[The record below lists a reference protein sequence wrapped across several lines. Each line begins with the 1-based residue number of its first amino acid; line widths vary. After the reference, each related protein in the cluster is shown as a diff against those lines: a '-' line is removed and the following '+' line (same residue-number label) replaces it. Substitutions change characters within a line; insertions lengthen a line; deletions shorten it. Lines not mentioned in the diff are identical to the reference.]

1 LEGMRITLV
10 DPLLDYAAHCVSEN
24 LGLLSLAAV
33 LQEAGHEVQ
42 IASTGLGPSP
52 HLDPASIKNCDWIG
66 VTATSALFPN
76 ARKVLTQIRH
86 LEPGTPVV
94 IGGAHASVATED
106 SLRAGFDF
114 AFLGESELTV
124 IEFCEQLAAG
134 TPECTK
140 GTARLVRDQMIKTE
154 AQPLI
159 EDLDALP
166 LPARELYDYDAFRA
180 RGGWE
185 FGMLSSRGCPF
196 RCTFCQPTL
205 NMIFGRMRKR
215 GAESVAREMA
225 ALEATYAPPI
235 VYFKDDT
242 LSANGLKWFRKFKEW
257 RNRLGVT
264 QPWKCN
270 TRVDKVGPAILDA
283 MAECGCVEV
292 VFGVESGSQRILD
305 FYEKDISVE
314 QTERAFA
321 LCHERGIRAGA
332 NVILG
337 APMETAEELELT
349 YALLERIKPDHFWVF
364 FCTALPG
371 KALTRYVVE
380 HNLLKRNLGYHY
392 YDTAMNG
399 VYGEANIALTH
410 LRHEQLIAMRNRI
423 LALDPGISQE
433 ETARRHGIS
442 LHSVNQPPGMDGPAP
457 IPR

>member
-1 LEGMRITLV
+1 MRITLV

-24 LGLLSLAAV
+24 LGLMYLGAV
-33 LQEAGHEVQ
+33 LREAGHKVQ
-42 IASTGLGPSP
+42 IASTGLGDEPG
-52 HLDPASIKNCDWIG
+52 LDPALVKHCDWIG

-76 ARKVLTQIRH
+76 AQRLLAQIRQ
-86 LEPGTPVV
+86 LAPEVPVV
-94 IGGAHASVATED
+94 IGGPHASVATQD
-106 SLRAGFDF
+106 ALKAGFDF
-114 AFLGESELTV
+114 AFLGESERTV
-124 IEFCEQLAAG
+124 LEFCDALAAG
-134 TPECTK
+134 APQTTR
-140 GTARLVRDQMIKTE
+140 GTARLVDDQVLKTE
-154 AQPLI
+154 PQPLI
-159 EDLDALP
+159 EELDSLP
-166 LPARELYDYDAFRA
+166 FPARDLYDYEAFLS

-205 NMIFGRMRKR
+205 DLIFGRMRKR
-215 GAESVAREMA
+215 GAEDVAREMA
-225 ALEATYAPPI
+225 ELQATYAPPV

-242 LSANGLKWFRKFKEW
+242 LSANGLRWFREFRDW
-257 RNRLGVT
+257 RERLGVT

-270 TRVDKVGPAILDA
+270 TRVDKVGPRILDA
-283 MAECGCVEV
+283 MAACGCVEV

-305 FYEKDISVE
+305 FYDKDISVE
-314 QTERAFA
+314 QTEHAFA
-321 LCHERGIRAGA
+321 LCQERGIRTGA

-349 YALLERIKPDHFWVF
+349 YALLERIQPDHFWVF

-410 LRHEQLIAMRNRI
+410 LRLDQLITMRNRI
-423 LALDPGISQE
+423 LALKPGESQE
-433 ETARRHGIS
+433 EIALRHGIPQHTVS
-442 LHSVNQPPGMDGPAP
+442 APQDLGGPAP
-457 IPR
+457 TPG